1 MEYRNEIDSF
11 FYHCPET
18 CCASSPFSTSDMI
31 SGSPSCCSHSWSVSA
46 KASDKTFK
54 YKISPPKSDVT
65 LNFHS
70 PAVGKENM
78 VCSPSLIPLTLL
90 FFSSSF
96 NPSDDSGF
104 SRFGNVKMNEKNGFV
119 LFSLNYSMASA

>member
-1 MEYRNEIDSF
+1 M
-11 FYHCPET
+11 
-18 CCASSPFSTSDMI
+18 SDL
-31 SGSPSCCSHSWSVSA
+31 SCCSHSWSVSA

-70 PAVGKENM
+70 PTVGKENM
-78 VCSPSLIPLTLL
+78 VCSPPLIPLTLL

-96 NPSDDSGF
+96 NPNDASGF
-104 SRFGNVKMNEKNGFV
+104 SRFGKVKMNEKNGFV